1 MLAGRVRPAPS
12 ASRAGQAATARR
24 APRIGA
30 APVGARRAPGAT
42 PGRRTILRIAAE
54 AGNGAWEGGAPR
66 SRRPRAAA
74 PGSRP
79 RRAVWVPHWAA
90 RGRQGGRAAPTSP
103 RLPRPPGAAAASS
116 SAAPGSPAN
125 PRALVVVGSGPAG
138 YTAAI
143 YAARA
148 NLSPLV
154 VEGFRAGGV
163 RGGQLMTTTEVENFP
178 GFPDGVT
185 GPDLMDRMRAQAERW
200 GAELVTD
207 DVESVDLSS
216 RPFSVT
222 VADGATVH
230 AHAIIV
236 ATGATAKRLGIP
248 SEKKFWSAGIS
259 ACAICD
265 GASPLFA
272 QQPVAVVG
280 GGDTAVEEA
289 LYLTKYASHVH
300 LLVRS
305 DKLRASAAM
314 AARVEAHPRVTV
326 HYSTAIA
333 DAVGDSR
340 GAMAALALVDA
351 ATGAPK
357 RPPTLPVRGLFY
369 GIGHTPNTGVLGG
382 QVETDA
388 AGYIKL
394 THGPSTSVDGVF
406 AAGDV
411 ADTEWRQAVTAAGSG
426 CQAALAAERWL
437 AAKGL
442 LPEPGAAAAAPA
454 TAPGERAK
462 EAATAANAA
471 VSPDDID
478 VAQDVHQGQAALRKL
493 YHESPRPLLVLYS
506 APSCGPCRMLKP
518 VLRSVAAEYA
528 GRVHLVEVDI
538 EADPEIAK
546 AAGVGGTPTLHLFHR
561 KALVVDMPGVK
572 NKRDYRAALDGVLEG
587 EGGEAAAAAA
597 AAADDRQVAAK

>member
-1 MLAGRVRPAPS
+1 M
-12 ASRAGQAATARR
+12 
-24 APRIGA
+24 
-30 APVGARRAPGAT
+30 
-42 PGRRTILRIAAE
+42 
-54 AGNGAWEGGAPR
+54 
-66 SRRPRAAA
+66 
-74 PGSRP
+74 
-79 RRAVWVPHWAA
+79 
-90 RGRQGGRAAPTSP
+90 
-103 RLPRPPGAAAASS
+103 
-116 SAAPGSPAN
+116 
-125 PRALVVVGSGPAG
+125 VGSGPAG

-148 NLSPLV
+148 SLAPLV

-178 GFPDGVT
+178 GFPDGIT

-207 DVESVDLSS
+207 DVESVDLTS

-222 VADGATVH
+222 VADGTTVH
-230 AHAIIV
+230 AHSIII

-272 QQPVAVVG
+272 RQPVAVVG

-300 LLVRS
+300 LLVRAP
-305 DKLRASAAM
+305 KLRASAAM
-314 AARVEAHPRVTV
+314 AARAEADPRVTV
-326 HYSTAIA
+326 HYSTSIA
-333 DAVGDSR
+333 DAVGDAR
-340 GAMAALALVDA
+340 GVMTGLALINAD
-351 ATGAPK
+351 TGK
-357 RPPTLPVRGLFY
+357 PTGDTLSVRGLFY

-382 QVETDA
+382 QVATDA
-388 AGYIKL
+388 AGYIEL
-394 THGPSTSVDGVF
+394 AHGPSTSVDGVF

-437 AAKGL
+437 AARGL
-442 LPEPGAAAAAPA
+442 LPEPGAVAAATAPEARNEEAAPPAAPA
-454 TAPGERAK
+454 APTGE
-462 EAATAANAA
+462 
-471 VSPDDID
+471 ID
-478 VAQDVHQGQAALRKL
+478 ASQDLHQGQAALRKL

-506 APSCGPCRMLKP
+506 SPSCGPCRMLKP
-518 VLRSVAAEYA
+518 VLRAVAAEYV

-538 EADPEIAK
+538 EADPEIAQ
-546 AAGVGGTPTLHLFHR
+546 AAGVGGTPTIQLFYR
-561 KALVVDMPGVK
+561 KGLVADMPGVK
-572 NKRDYRAALDGVLEG
+572 NKRDYRAALDGVLEK
-587 EGGEAAAAAA
+587 EGGDGAAA
-597 AAADDRQVAAK
+597 AAADRQVAAK